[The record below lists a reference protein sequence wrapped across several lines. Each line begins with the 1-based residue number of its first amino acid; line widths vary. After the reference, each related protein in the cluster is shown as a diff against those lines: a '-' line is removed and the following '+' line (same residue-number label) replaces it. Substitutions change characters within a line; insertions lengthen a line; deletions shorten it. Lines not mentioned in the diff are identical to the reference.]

1 MQIIFLSV
9 SLDTKCATR
18 LRCNLKLYTLG
29 PRKVNIIANK
39 AKNVAKGFF
48 ETHFYTQLDSII

>member
-9 SLDTKCATR
+9 TLDTKCATR

-29 PRKVNIIANK
+29 LRKVNIFANK
-39 AKNVAKGFF
+39 AKNVAKGFL
-48 ETHFYTQLDSII
+48 ETLFYIQLDSII